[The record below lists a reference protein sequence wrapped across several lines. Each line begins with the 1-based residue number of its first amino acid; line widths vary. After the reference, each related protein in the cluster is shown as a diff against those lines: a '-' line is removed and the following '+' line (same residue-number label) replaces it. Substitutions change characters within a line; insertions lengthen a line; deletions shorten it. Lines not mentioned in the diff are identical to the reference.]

1 MRARSLAALPVLAAL
16 AIGAAG
22 CGSDDESSPTTAP
35 TISVPSGEV
44 QTVPEPK
51 TTTTTPEQTTT
62 NSGGSGGT
70 KVNPSKPDSPTNDVP
85 PEPGTPES
93 KFEQYCNQ
101 NPGACG

>member
-1 MRARSLAALPVLAAL
+1 MALLPVLAAL

-22 CGSDDESSPTTAP
+22 CGSDDESSQTTAP

-62 NSGGSGGT
+62 DSGGSGGSGGT
-70 KVNPSKPDSPTNDVP
+70 NFNPSKPDSPTNDVP
-85 PEPGTPES
+85 PAPGTPES

>member
-1 MRARSLAALPVLAAL
+1 MRRGRGSVAILTALIVLAL
-16 AIGAAG
+16 GLGG
-22 CGSDDESSPTTAP
+22 CFGGDDEGDEVT
-35 TISVPSGEV
+35 VPSIS
-44 QTVPEPK
+44 VPEPK

-62 NSGGSGGT
+62 NSGGSCGT

-85 PEPGTPES
+85 PAPGTPES

>member
-1 MRARSLAALPVLAAL
+1 MAALLVLTAL

-22 CGSDDESSPTTAP
+22 CGSDDESGDTTTVP

-44 QTVPEPK
+44 QTLPEQK

-62 NSGGSGGT
+62 DSGGSGGT
-70 KVNPSKPDSPTNDVP
+70 NFNPSKPDSPTNDVP
-85 PEPGTPES
+85 PAPGTPES
-93 KFEQYCNQ
+93 KFEQYCKQ